1 MSRKQED
8 VLDSWEEI
16 DEAQLTAKINK
27 MREHSS
33 KDKNSRKMT
42 ILAVEDDPRSHF
54 GQFGPSEPTL
64 KILKRPQDGGGTA
77 GGDVKPKAP
86 VKSLQQREQEYAE
99 ARLRILGC
107 AKSPEDEQNN
117 TVMRRGSEGGGG
129 GGGSTSRQAATK
141 TPDGLIRLPRGP
153 DGTCGFTLRR

>member
-16 DEAQLTAKINK
+16 DEAEVSEKLTAKINK

-33 KDKNSRKMT
+33 KEKNSRTM
-42 ILAVEDDPRSHF
+42 ILQDDPRSHF
-54 GQFGPSEPTL
+54 GPYGPQEPTL
-64 KILKRPQDGGGTA
+64 KILKRPQETEGRGV
-77 GGDVKPKAP
+77 GDNRPKAP

-99 ARLRILGC
+99 ARLRILGA
-107 AKSPEDEQNN
+107 AKSPEEEQN
-117 TVMRRGSEGGGG
+117 TVMRRTSEGGS
-129 GGGSTSRQAATK
+129 STSRQMMSGK

-153 DGTCGFTLRR
+153 DGTSGFTLKR